1 MATILIEA
9 NQSLDGKSIQLPK
22 EIVNRLK
29 VNNQIIGKTL
39 NNDQYKKLDGYKR
52 NQRITNDGYN
62 QHSDKESKTGILTY
76 NDLVK
81 WKHDLDHMSHD
92 KNNISYQLN
101 GGDEANSFVNNS
113 LNHLRNSVKKENE
126 VKKSE
131 NIKKSNLK
139 PKSKPTN
146 IIKTDKKSIYVH
158 EEKLYEVIKN
168 VIDDFFEKNKCFDI

>member
-22 EIVNRLK
+22 GIVNKLK
-29 VNNQIIGKTL
+29 SNNQIIDKTSS
-39 NNDQYKKLDGYKR
+39 NDQYKKLDGYKR
-52 NQRITNDGYN
+52 NQRITNNDYN
-62 QHSDKESKTGILTY
+62 QHSDNTSKAGIITY

-146 IIKTDKKSIYVH
+146 LIKVDNNSIYVH
-158 EEKLYEVIKN
+158 EEKIYNLIKN
-168 VIDDFFEKNKCFDI
+168 VIDDFFKENQMF